1 MVQEDN
7 KMPVVQPYFQVDSDR
22 STPLFAM
29 YFNGFMQR
37 RTIDNMNFMARFLD
51 NQDTEFLNSQIEAI
65 RKNRQEL
72 IMERTKMVAAD
83 RKAKNELLNT
93 ILKGKFD
100 AARANTGIQEAMI
113 RGSGSIIAAGIRGGL
128 SGKDLNAKLA
138 KVKEDSQSIR
148 GLFGSPTNAQK
159 YEDVSK
165 EFAASKRANVFLA
178 YMKREV
184 ENTGIQSFDTLMNDP
199 TRRKASIATFLQEL
213 MKTDTRNFFQPK
225 GQGQEVLENIAPE
238 LGLGNVD
245 LSNQIEFKKFKKNLD
260 DIVKGPQQVATAE
273 LIKLSQEVGQ
283 KGMEMLNPMMGI
295 KRLDKDI
302 IEPLEAKTSRTA
314 GEEKTLKQAKIDKA
328 VLLEAV
334 KKTVRGGGVS
344 SRTLNRIQKKIAPHL
359 DGKHKSDAIANL
371 DIEISALGRELQ
383 AKGLLRRE
391 KIMEIRREGPSR
403 AFKPFKKN
411 YLLESPFKI
420 ETDESRKKRD
430 FVRIMRTEA
439 VKPKTP
445 KRSLYFKNLQ
455 AGEIYSPRDTPLLR
469 VGVTAQEQPFIVR
482 DGAPFV
488 VDSNDGMYNS
498 LLQVLENI
506 NKQYGGKK

>member
-1 MVQEDN
+1 MVEEDN

-128 SGKDLNAKLA
+128 SGKDFNAKLA
-138 KVKEDSQSIR
+138 KVKEDKQSIK
-148 GLFGSPTNAQK
+148 GLFNNPTNTG
-159 YEDVSK
+159 YNDVSN
-165 EFAASKRANVFLA
+165 EFGSSKDANVFLD

-184 ENTGIQSFDTLMNDP
+184 GRTTQSFDQMMNDP
-199 TRRKASIATFLQEL
+199 VRKKAAIATFLQQL
-213 MKTDTRNFFQPK
+213 MERDQRNFFK
-225 GQGQEVLENIAPE
+225 SGADGQQVLENIAPA
-238 LGLGNVD
+238 LGLGTPD
-245 LSNQIEFKKFKKNLD
+245 LSTPAQLFKFKKDLS

-302 IEPLEAKTSRTA
+302 IEPLEKKSSLTE
-314 GEEKTLKQAKIDKA
+314 GEKKTLKQAKIDKA

-371 DIEISALGRELQ
+371 DMEISALGQELQ

-439 VKPKTP
+439 VKPKKPT
-445 KRSLYFKNLQ
+445 RSSYFKNLQ
-455 AGEIYSPRDTPLLR
+455 AGQIYSPIRTPELR

>member
-83 RKAKNELLNT
+83 REAKNTLLNT

-128 SGKDLNAKLA
+128 TGKDFNAKLA
-138 KVKEDSQSIR
+138 KVKDDQQSIL
-148 GLFGSPTNAQK
+148 GLFANPQNTQFD
-159 YEDVSK
+159 DVSG
-165 EFAASKRANVFLA
+165 EFARSKDARVFLD

-184 ENTGIQSFDTLMNDP
+184 EKTGITSFDQLMNDP
-199 TRRKASIATFLQEL
+199 TRKKTSIATFLQQL
-213 MKTDTRNFFQPK
+213 IASDKAKFFAPNK
-225 GQGQEVLENIAPE
+225 GGQEVLENIGRD
-238 LGLGNVD
+238 LGLSNVD
-245 LSNQIEFKKFKKNLD
+245 LSNSIGFVEFKKNLS
-260 DIVKGPQQVATAE
+260 DIAKGPQQVAAAE

-302 IEPLEAKTSRTA
+302 IEPLEKKSSLTE
-314 GEEKTLKQAKIDKA
+314 GEKKTLKQAKIDKA

-371 DIEISALGRELQ
+371 DMEISALSRELQ

-391 KIMEIRREGPSR
+391 KIMEIRREGPGR
-403 AFKPFKKN
+403 AFKAFKKN

-445 KRSLYFKNLQ
+445 KRSQYFKNLQ
-455 AGEIYSPRDTPLLR
+455 AGQPYSPRGTPELR
-469 VGVTAQEQPFIVR
+469 VGVTAQEQPFIMR

-488 VDSNDGMYNS
+488 VEAGDSMYNN
-498 LLQVLENI
+498 LIQVLENI